1 MLSSHNPFSHD
12 IVFFAEK
19 ILFFVLMILMGNYQP
34 KIYFFNFLINYTNY
48 VMRTIVRIVT
58 D

>member
-1 MLSSHNPFSHD
+1 MSIPFSHD

-19 ILFFVLMILMGNYQP
+19 FSFFVLMIFMGNCQP
-34 KIYFFNFLINYTNY
+34 RIYFFLNFFINYTNF
-48 VMRTIVRIVT
+48 VMRTIVRIVI